1 MKSGLNNNKFQTQVK
16 ELVLFEEDLIKLI
29 KNLRFRKVDNEF
41 QRTLARDLNDIRSSR
56 KTLTDKE
63 AATNIN
69 KKPIKHAREASII
82 YRIEINSTSNSFITL
97 KNHKENF

>member
-1 MKSGLNNNKFQTQVK
+1 MKSGLNNIKCQTQVK
-16 ELVLFEEDLIKLI
+16 KLVLFEDLIKLI

-41 QRTLARDLNDIRSSR
+41 QRTLARDLNDIWSSR
-56 KTLTDKE
+56 KTLTDKD

-69 KKPIKHAREASII
+69 KEGIKQAREASII
-82 YRIEINSTSNSFITL
+82 DRIEINSTSNRFITL